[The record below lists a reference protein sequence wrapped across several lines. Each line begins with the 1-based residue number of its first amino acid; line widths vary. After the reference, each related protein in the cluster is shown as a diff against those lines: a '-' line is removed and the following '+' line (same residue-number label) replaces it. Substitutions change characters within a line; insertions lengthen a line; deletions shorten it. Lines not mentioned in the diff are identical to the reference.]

1 MASHSWRG
9 FIFCQLLGLG
19 LLASWLFPATRSW
32 WDAIDSSVFYALNG
46 TLIPAPSLSGEFWA
60 LLSFRPMDLLAL
72 FALLPFLVVPDLL
85 IPRNQRA
92 TACMQLFLILVI
104 MLVVRLVVRE
114 ITDTLE
120 WRGFSPSRTLQPVY
134 FLSQLYPY
142 LDPKDSSNASFPG
155 DHAAV
160 LMIVVSFLLLQRIN
174 RWSVFI
180 LAVLLLFLM
189 PRLIAGAHWFT
200 DVVVGGTLIATQ
212 SMAYGYF
219 TPWPK
224 RWAEQL
230 VARWVPARW
239 R

>member
-1 MASHSWRG
+1 MTAQHWRG
-9 FIFCQLLGLG
+9 FMVCQLLGLG
-19 LLASWLFPATRSW
+19 LLASWLLPATRAL
-32 WDAIDSSVFYALNG
+32 WDTADQAIFYALNG
-46 TLIPAPSLSGEFWA
+46 TLNPAPSLWGAFWA

-72 FALLPFLVVPDLL
+72 FSLLPFLLIPDLL
-85 IPRNQRA
+85 IQKNQRA
-92 TACMQLFLILVI
+92 TACIQLFLILAI
-104 MLVVRLVVRE
+104 MLAVRLVVRE

-134 FLSQLYPY
+134 FLSQLYPH
-142 LDPKDSSNASFPG
+142 LNPKDASNASFPG

-230 VARWVPARW
+230 AQRWVPERW